1 MKVVAFTSTFVAA
14 SSVTPTQKVIQLLQD
29 MAAKGRS
36 EKEAEEVK
44 FSKFSQWCSNTEQS
58 KSAAIA
64 KEKDTIAELSAEID
78 KLTADVSTLTREI
91 EHLDSE
97 VEQHK
102 TDIKAATEVRG
113 HEKVDFDAT
122 FQDYSESN
130 DAIQGALDVL
140 AAQAHAAQDK
150 LDASLLQL
158 TLASAKIMPEH
169 AKKMIMSMLQ
179 QSTHEPEGIHAQ
191 APEAHYVQ
199 HAGGIVDMLKELK
212 AKFRSDLNELEKKEL
227 NAKYEF
233 EQMVQ
238 TLNDEIEADTKR
250 RNRKAKSK
258 AAKEQRI
265 AEAEGE
271 QKEEEADLA
280 ADSKYLADLQAEC
293 AAKTTDFDARQK
305 LRSDEIDAIGKAIDI
320 LSGDAVSGSA
330 DRHLPSL
337 VQGTS
342 FLQLRSAAKIPAQ
355 DKVVAYLQEAAERT
369 GSRLLQ
375 TVADSAGADPFTK
388 VKKMIKD
395 MIVKL
400 KEEANEEAEHSAWCS
415 TELTTNKQTRNE
427 KTAEIE
433 ELNSKIDGLTASNA
447 KLAMEIQELESAVS
461 ELEAAR
467 AKATED
473 RTAEKAKNKATIKDA
488 QEAQEAVKNA
498 LAVLKEFYEKAK
510 DATALVQGAP
520 EDAPETFSEPYKGM
534 QGESGGVL
542 GMLEVIQSDF
552 ARLEADTTASEESS
566 AEEYKT
572 FSSDSKTDI
581 AVKNAD
587 IKGKSDKVSRQDE
600 ALSQT
605 REELSSTEKELDAA
619 MDYYEKLKPSCVS
632 SGTNYDDRV
641 KQREDEVQSLKE
653 ALKILNGD
661 DIPMPIESGR
671 ADYATG
677 ASHQGE

>member
-1 MKVVAFTSTFVAA
+1 MKVTAFTTTFVAA

-44 FSKFSQWCSNTEQS
+44 FSKFTQWCSNTEQS

-78 KLTADVSTLTREI
+78 KLTADVSTLTRQI

-140 AAQAHAAQDK
+140 AAQAHTAQDK

-169 AKKMIMSMLQ
+169 AKRVIMSMLQ
-179 QSTHEPEGIHAQ
+179 QSSHEPEGIHEQ

-199 HAGGIVDMLKELK
+199 HAGGIVDMLKQLK
-212 AKFRSDLNELEKKEL
+212 AEFRSDLNELEKREL
-227 NAKYEF
+227 NAKYEY

-250 RNRKAKSK
+250 RNRKAQSK
-258 AAKEQRI
+258 AAKQQRI

-293 AAKTTDFDARQK
+293 AAKTTDFDARQQ
-305 LRSDEIDAIGKAIDI
+305 LRGEEIEAIGKAIDI

-400 KEEANEEAEHSAWCS
+400 KEEANEEAEKSGWCN
-415 TELTTNKQTRNE
+415 TELTTNERQRVR
-427 KTAEIE
+427 KTHQVEVLHSDID
-433 ELNSKIDGLTASNA
+433 ELQAHISKLSQQIADEHAAIASIDEALTS
-447 KLAMEIQELESAVS
+447 
-461 ELEAAR
+461 
-467 AKATED
+467 ATET
-473 RTAEKAKNKATIKDA
+473 RTAEAKKNAAAIQDA
-488 QEAQEAVKNA
+488 QGAQQAVKAA
-498 LAVLKEFYEKAK
+498 LVILKDFYGKAK
-510 DATALVQGAP
+510 DAESFVDTRAKQ
-520 EDAPETFSEPYKGM
+520 EPETFDEPYKGM
-534 QGESGGVL
+534 QSESTGVI

-552 ARLEADTTASEESS
+552 TRLEADTKASEAAASDEFK
-566 AEEYKT
+566 EFE
-572 FSSDSKTDI
+572 SDSQVDK
-581 AVKNAD
+581 ASKNVQID
-587 IKGKSDKVSRQDE
+587 NMEQERETK
-600 ALSQT
+600 
-605 REELSSTEKELDAA
+605 REELTQAKKSLDSTQKELSAA
-619 MDYYEKLKPSCVS
+619 LEYYDKLKPSCVS
-632 SGTNYDDRV
+632 AGVDYQERTEMRA
-641 KQREDEVQSLKE
+641 KEIQSLKE
-653 ALKILNGD
+653 TLKILNGE
-661 DIPMPIESGR
+661 I
-671 ADYATG
+671 
-677 ASHQGE
+677 